1 MDITTFRQYL
11 ADAKTT
17 LDQYEVAAAK
27 VTATSTA
34 TNGVLTVNGYDMA
47 VSGSVFDTLL
57 YAEVTESVTERNT
70 LLNNLEDIVDLMKL
84 QF

>member
-1 MDITTFRQYL
+1 MDITLFRQYL
-11 ADAKTT
+11 AAAKTT

-27 VTATSTA
+27 VTATSSA

-47 VSGSVFDTLL
+47 VSGGDFDTLL

-70 LLNNLEDIVDLMKL
+70 LLKDLEDIVDLMKL
-84 QF
+84 EF

>member
-1 MDITTFRQYL
+1 MDITLFRQYL
-11 ADAKTT
+11 ADATKE
-17 LDQYEVAAAK
+17 LDQYEVSAAK
-27 VTATSTA
+27 VTATSSA

-47 VSGSVFDTLL
+47 VSGGDFDALL

-70 LLNNLEDIVDLMKL
+70 LLNNLEAIIDNMKL

>member
-1 MDITTFRQYL
+1 MDIALFRQYL

-27 VTATSTA
+27 VTATASA

-47 VSGSVFDTLL
+47 VSGSDFDTLL

-84 QF
+84 EF

>member
-47 VSGSVFDTLL
+47 VSGSDFDTLL

-84 QF
+84 HF